1 MKNINSKYFMMLLTL
16 AVGSSL
22 DLQAITEQ
30 RQQKNYHK
38 DNDRFLSTMRQI
50 ERDLDDIRD
59 SRRERDEIEVNR
71 DFDAI
76 KGKIN
81 QLASTNRGG
90 TLHDHHIRHL
100 ENKLSHEQRK
110 CDHYYKELA
119 E

>member
-16 AVGSSL
+16 AVGSSF

-38 DNDRFLSTMRQI
+38 DNDKFLNAMRQI
-50 ERDLDDIRD
+50 ERDLDNIRD
-59 SRRERDEIEVNR
+59 SRRDRNESEVNR
-71 DFDAI
+71 DFDAMQT
-76 KGKIN
+76 KIN
-81 QLASTNRGG
+81 TLDSTNRGA

-100 ENKLSHEQRK
+100 NSKLEHERRK
-110 CDHYYKELA
+110 CAHYYNELS